1 MIALRLAAAR
11 GKTDFGWLS
20 GCRQVLL
27 LVLALVVTG
36 ACPSAQARNL
46 GHHGDEANAR
56 ADQQQYQEQ
65 GRPTTFAALIDE
77 MIQACGEQAAA
88 FRKGPPETIVQ
99 AVHLSDDQRAAL
111 DQVRT
116 SADSAAK
123 TLDANCPKR
132 IPAEFG
138 AKLDTLDHALS
149 LVVDSLKGLRPS
161 IVQFY
166 ALLDDEQKGRLV
178 AMRVSANPASRS
190 ALKDYASSSRTDA
203 EAKSICTQWVAILSA
218 WPVRQIDAGMQL
230 SAAQR
235 AALYE
240 LSAAIYRSAGLSEA
254 CPADNAVTTLG
265 RLDAMQKELQAVRH
279 DIEVMRP
286 SATAFENALNNA
298 VTLNVRSRGQGSA
311 VPLPATF
318 AAPSSL
324 GPW

>member
-1 MIALRLAAAR
+1 MIALRLAAER
-11 GKTDFGWLS
+11 GKTDFGWFS
-20 GCRQVLL
+20 ACRRVLL
-27 LVLALVVTG
+27 LVLALVVTS
-36 ACPSAQARNL
+36 APPSAQARNL
-46 GHHGDEANAR
+46 RHHGDEASAR
-56 ADQQQYQEQ
+56 ADQEQYQEQ
-65 GRPTTFAALIDE
+65 GRPTIFAALIDE
-77 MIQACGEQAAA
+77 IIQACGEQAAA
-88 FRKGPPETIVQ
+88 LRKGPPETIVQ
-99 AVHLSDDQRAAL
+99 AVQLSDDQRAAL

-178 AMRVSANPASRS
+178 AMRVSGNSRS
-190 ALKDYASSSRTDA
+190 GPKASASGSGTDA
-203 EAKSICTQWVAILSA
+203 EATSICTQWVAILST

-265 RLDAMQKELQAVRH
+265 RLDARQKELQAVRH

-298 VTLNVRSRGQGSA
+298 VTPNVRSRGQGSA